1 MWGCSSR
8 ATVRA
13 SRTNRTASEGEGVS
27 PRSTTFTATSRCC
40 RRSRTRNT
48 AANPPSPS
56 SAPTVNSSPRACCKR
71 WRNVE
76 ISRDMADAK
85 RRKARAV
92 ALGTAG
98 LALVWV
104 VGVWPPPLWWR
115 GHGPRERAMM
125 REAEGWNDG
134 RTERSNAPSVHP
146 TARRAISPMLQRMV
160 IIGEDSRFRPHHGI
174 DPAEIADALGA
185 DRGDGPVGT
194 IAAVWRNRE
203 RVRGAST
210 ITQQL
215 AKNLYLSSS
224 RNPLRK
230 LKEAVTALRLELALP
245 KDRILELYLDTAE
258 WGPGVWGADAASRA
272 YFGVPPSRLDETQ
285 AAALAATLPHPRTST
300 PTVRPERMLARRDLI
315 LARYYGVDVYI
326 PPAEETDTL
335 QGPAITVPPADSLK
349 GDRESTRLNSSHD
362 QISYAVFFL
371 EKIKTTA
378 DILLRLTPVIE
389 QHTNQA

>member
-1 MWGCSSR
+1 MSERASSLSPVACSGLMYCGVPTTIPSVVSCDTDASCAALAIPKSVTSTWPPRSSR
-8 ATVRA
+8 ML
-13 SRTNRTASEGEGVS
+13 SG
-27 PRSTTFTATSRCC
+27 FTSTSRCC

-56 SAPTVNSSPRACCKR
+56 SAPTVNSSPRACCNR

-104 VGVWPPPLWWR
+104 LAVWPPPLWWR
-115 GHGPRERAMM
+115 GHWPRETAMM

-146 TARRAISPMLQRMV
+146 TALRAISPMLQRMV
-160 IIGEDSRFRPHHGI
+160 IIGEDSRFRTHHGI

-203 RVRGAST
+203 RLRGAST

-245 KDRILELYLDTAE
+245 KDRILEL
-258 WGPGVWGADAASRA
+258 
-272 YFGVPPSRLDETQ
+272 
-285 AAALAATLPHPRTST
+285 
-300 PTVRPERMLARRDLI
+300 
-315 LARYYGVDVYI
+315 
-326 PPAEETDTL
+326 
-335 QGPAITVPPADSLK
+335 
-349 GDRESTRLNSSHD
+349 
-362 QISYAVFFL
+362 
-371 EKIKTTA
+371 
-378 DILLRLTPVIE
+378 
-389 QHTNQA
+389 